1 MRILH
6 FFPGG
11 GLFLN
16 SEGKGQAST
25 ACLRCRN
32 SVKSDSK
39 LRYYV
44 ITKGYFTVLTTEH
57 IIFTQILYTVSKRE
71 LHLEVFSVLH
81 NDELT
86 HCAQCIFIL

>member
-6 FFPGG
+6 FFAGG

-44 ITKGYFTVLTTEH
+44 ITRGYFTVFNKGTHYLYPE
-57 IIFTQILYTVSKRE
+57 FTHGK
-71 LHLEVFSVLH
+71 
-81 NDELT
+81 
-86 HCAQCIFIL
+86 

>member
-25 ACLRCRN
+25 ACH

-81 NDELT
+81 NDEFT

>member
-16 SEGKGQAST
+16 SEGKGQSST

-32 SVKSDSK
+32 SVKSDGK

-81 NDELT
+81 NDEFT